1 MKKLREETE
10 DLSSQVAQLV
20 EAEAKRSE
28 GEQALQRAQTQLN
41 HWKQKSVQQDMVL
54 QTNNQVYTYTNAVL
68 SLSTQEWGDRI
79 TCSVHRVGKSMKIYY
94 SPYCGNVNT

>member
-10 DLSSQVAQLV
+10 DLSGQVAQLV

-54 QTNNQVYTYTNAVL
+54 QTNNQVY
-68 SLSTQEWGDRI
+68 I
-79 TCSVHRVGKSMKIYY
+79 HIY
-94 SPYCGNVNT
+94 